1 MTNTAAAARTEVTCL
16 RCDGTGHYYGYGAC
30 YGCGGTGVV
39 YLTPAGIKARA
50 TRARRIERP
59 QITGP
64 RTTCGHCHDTGR
76 LVDYGFR
83 TGDPC
88 RHCEATA

>member
-39 YLTPAGIKARA
+39 
-50 TRARRIERP
+50 
-59 QITGP
+59 
-64 RTTCGHCHDTGR
+64 
-76 LVDYGFR
+76 
-83 TGDPC
+83 
-88 RHCEATA
+88 